1 MAAADPAGN
10 PIFPAV
16 AAPGA
21 APGAIFPPA
30 AVRVVVGSGGGGAES
45 SIILAARHAGA
56 PAWFGRSD
64 DDERIARIF
73 VMMKG
78 KPGVVFKEGYGW
90 VLEGETILE
99 SIGKL
104 YDPEIKK
111 VVEGGKE
118 ETFLFATCQCRRS
131 DCAMVCDYTAR
142 VTRNKKGGLDFEGG
156 PLKRHI
162 LRAHKGVL
170 FLGVVGD
177 TGGGEAGGKKFRRP
191 CPRPACAI
199 FPSSLAR
206 RASHSPV
213 FPLTPPAPTP
223 PYLPSSPQVSVSPD
237 FM

>member
-1 MAAADPAGN
+1 M
-10 PIFPAV
+10 
-16 AAPGA
+16 
-21 APGAIFPPA
+21 
-30 AVRVVVGSGGGGAES
+30 VGSGRNGDES

-104 YDPEIKK
+104 YDPKIKK

-118 ETFLFATCQCRRS
+118 ETFLFATCQCWRS

-156 PLKRHI
+156 PLKQHI

-170 FLGVVGD
+170 FLGVVI
-177 TGGGEAGGKKFRRP
+177 AGGASLLEKKTVQERSGSTQHLRGAGEG
-191 CPRPACAI
+191 RNCAGAK
-199 FPSSLAR
+199 SNR
-206 RASHSPV
+206 
-213 FPLTPPAPTP
+213 
-223 PYLPSSPQVSVSPD
+223 PSSPTLTLIRCSSLHSFLRSTFAQSRRSLQLRLCRR
-237 FM
+237 

>member
-10 PIFPAV
+10 PIFPTV

-21 APGAIFPPA
+21 APSSPLRACGASA
-30 AVRVVVGSGGGGAES
+30 AVIVVVGSGGGGAES

-64 DDERIARIF
+64 DDERIARIC

-142 VTRNKKGGLDFEGG
+142 VTPQQEGRPGL
-156 PLKRHI
+156 
-162 LRAHKGVL
+162 
-170 FLGVVGD
+170 
-177 TGGGEAGGKKFRRP
+177 
-191 CPRPACAI
+191 
-199 FPSSLAR
+199 
-206 RASHSPV
+206 
-213 FPLTPPAPTP
+213 
-223 PYLPSSPQVSVSPD
+223 
-237 FM
+237 